1 MIGQPSHATVN
12 AAPDVEP
19 QAGLRA
25 ADRCTNRSTGMMFDR
40 AYRQR
45 LEADLARWES
55 DGVIVPAAGAAIR
68 RALPPLSPGV
78 NIAVVVAIVGGL
90 LIAAAFLAFVAA
102 HWIEIARLLRL
113 AILFAGIVVAYGLGA
128 WFART
133 DRPVLADLC
142 ASVGAIVF
150 GAGIALV
157 GQMYHLGG
165 DFAGGMLLWAIGTL
179 AAAALTGSRGA
190 LAVALV
196 AAGIWSSMRAIDEMN
211 ATHFPFL
218 IVWFAAAALALAWNS
233 RAATHLAAVAISAWW
248 IASAISHP
256 VKSGVFVVAG
266 GAALVLGAGLALA
279 SVRSQRL
286 ASAGAVLSTYGAF
299 LLAAVAGWEA
309 ATANEYI
316 GARSTV
322 ADQPVWAAACGVI
335 GAAAALTAGA
345 TRRRAG
351 TLAAG
356 IAIALVLVATMQW
369 AQPRAGEPWLLYASC
384 LCAMVCLLVSGMLDD
399 SRPRI
404 IAGWIGIAGAIAAV
418 TWAVKG
424 SLLARSMFLAAAGAV
439 AVVLAL
445 ALNRL
450 LSRAAR

>member
-1 MIGQPSHATVN
+1 V
-12 AAPDVEP
+12 
-19 QAGLRA
+19 
-25 ADRCTNRSTGMMFDR
+25 FDR

-45 LEADLARWES
+45 LEADLAQWEA
-55 DGVIVPAAGAAIR
+55 DGVIAPAAGAAIR
-68 RALPPLSPGV
+68 LALPRLSPGV

-102 HWIEIARLLRL
+102 HWIEIARLFRL
-113 AILFAGIVVAYGLGA
+113 AILFAGIAVAYGLGA
-128 WFART
+128 WFARSG
-133 DRPVLADLC
+133 RPVLADLC
-142 ASVGAIVF
+142 AGVGAIVF

-165 DFAGGMLLWAIGTL
+165 DFAGGMLLWAIGAL

-218 IVWFAAAALALAWNS
+218 VVWFAAAALALAWHS
-233 RAATHLAAVAISAWW
+233 RVAAHLVAVAIAAWW
-248 IASAISHP
+248 IASAVSHP

-266 GAALVLGAGLALA
+266 GAALMLGAGLALA
-279 SVRSQRL
+279 CVRSHRL

-299 LLAAVAGWEA
+299 LLAAVGGWEA

-322 ADQPVWAAACGVI
+322 ADQPLWAVACGVA
-335 GAAAALTAGA
+335 GAAAALAAGA
-345 TRRRAG
+345 AIRRAG
-351 TLAAG
+351 TVTAG
-356 IAIALVLVATMQW
+356 VAIALVLIATMQW
-369 AQPRAGEPWLLYASC
+369 AQPRAGEPWLLYACC
-384 LCAMVCLLVSGMLDD
+384 LCAMVCLVASGMLDD
-399 SRPRI
+399 ARPRI
-404 IAGWIGIAGAIAAV
+404 VAGWLGIAGAIAAI
-418 TWAVKG
+418 TWAVEG
-424 SLLARSMFLAAAGAV
+424 SLLARSVFLAIAGTV

-445 ALNRL
+445 VLNRL
-450 LSRAAR
+450 LPRTGR